1 MDSMVSTTLIIEQE
15 VDDTRSIRD
24 AGAGNKKRGGA
35 KLLLQAR
42 ERSRGLLFHEGFRGV
57 AVANRA
63 KARSGLPVRLGR

>member
-1 MDSMVSTTLIIEQE
+1 MTLVASGMWVLVII
-15 VDDTRSIRD
+15 
-24 AGAGNKKRGGA
+24 RGGA

-42 ERSRGLLFHEGFRGV
+42 ERSRGLLFHEGFRGG